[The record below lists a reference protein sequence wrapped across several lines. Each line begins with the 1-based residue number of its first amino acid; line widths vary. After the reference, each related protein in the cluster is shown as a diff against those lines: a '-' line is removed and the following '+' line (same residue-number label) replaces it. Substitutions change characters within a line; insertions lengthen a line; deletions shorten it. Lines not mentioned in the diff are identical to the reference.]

1 MANTDPKEF
10 ADEYHDITWTH
21 NGTFSASVRKY
32 LSQNAEACDKEKI
45 KGAKTAKGWLLA
57 DLGDEEK
64 ATQEGERYRLADGT
78 FIKRSTIDDA
88 FAGRATPGQLKQSL
102 WLATYFGYIVKPEE
116 VGEPQTCTAQ
126 KFADWYLG
134 MDCTGFVS
142 AFFGIAGGKS
152 IESYDT
158 DESKRRKALG
168 EIRRCD
174 IMIRKEGGIYKH
186 IALVQS
192 ASARSGGGLV
202 LRTAESVGGTKG
214 VTESTDL
221 VRRELVVKSPGV
233 FALAKGGESEFYI
246 YPGR

>member
-1 MANTDPKEF
+1 MTNTDPTAF
-10 ADEYHDITWTH
+10 ANDYHNITWTQ

-45 KGAKTAKGWLLA
+45 KGAKTAKTWLLE

-64 ATQEGERYRLADGT
+64 ATQEGERYRLADSK

-88 FAGRATPGQLKQSL
+88 FAGRATPDQLKQTL
-102 WLATYFGYIVKPEE
+102 WLATYFGYIVTADKA
-116 VGEPQTCTAQ
+116 GKSKKCTAQ
-126 KFADWYLG
+126 QFADWYLG

-152 IESYDT
+152 IERYDK
-158 DESKRRKALG
+158 DVSKRRRAVG
-168 EIRRCD
+168 EIRHCD
-174 IMIRKEGGIYKH
+174 VMIRKEGEIYKH
-186 IALVQS
+186 IALVET
-192 ASARSGGGLV
+192 ASPRSGGGIV
-202 LRTAESVGGTKG
+202 LKTAESVGGSKG
-214 VTESTDL
+214 VTSH

-233 FALAKGGESEFYI
+233 FALASGGESEFYI